1 MPTTIT
7 AYTFDELT
15 GAARE
20 RALKSYLPPAD
31 CDDTLRE
38 CMDSLRALCRVAGVT
53 LDNWSIG
60 PYSYSY
66 LKVSFAHDEVA
77 ELTSPRALAWIEN
90 NIFGKLRQTWRPAT
104 VPPSDKWASIHGK
117 YSRRYTRPDH
127 VPACPLTGVC
137 YDEDLLDAF
146 RGDQTVSLGERF
158 ESLAGIISRIC
169 EVDLEYQEGGGRE
182 ERAEMAFEGA
192 LFDERG
198 HRLQ

>member
-7 AYTFDELT
+7 AYTFAELT

-20 RALKSYLPPAD
+20 RALDSLPPAC
-31 CDDTLRE
+31 CDDTLNE
-38 CMDSLRALCRVAGVT
+38 CMDSLSALCKVAGVI
-53 LDNWSIG
+53 LEDWSIG
-60 PYSYSY
+60 PHSYSH
-66 LKVSFAHDEVA
+66 LKVSFGRDEVA
-77 ELTSPRALAWIEN
+77 GLSGPRALAWIEN

-104 VPPSDKWASIHGK
+104 VPPSNKWASIHGK

-137 YDEDLLDAF
+137 FDEDLLDAF
-146 RGDQTVSLGERF
+146 RGDQTVSLGKRF

-169 EVDLEYQEGGGRE
+169 ELDLKYQEGEWRE
-182 ERAEMAFEGA
+182 ERAEMVFGDA